1 MTKSN
6 STTTTTTTTL
16 PPPDV
21 QQEQQQEQ
29 HKNQNHTSFTADSPY
44 FTAYVDKEM
53 KNLNDLRS
61 TLRDIS
67 SKAKTFLKSG
77 VHMSE
82 ATKKLSLACKLQP
95 SNSHSHNNNN
105 SNNNNGIEN
114 TGGSFDENTLDQ
126 KEKAIF
132 EQKKNSVGNEMVEV
146 LQVLG
151 KVSDNDIVVSIYNNI
166 YYIFLY
172 FICMS
177 TYIIRYNKKNQYI
190 GSR

>member
-6 STTTTTTTTL
+6 STTTTTTL

-21 QQEQQQEQ
+21 QQQQQQQ

-82 ATKKLSLACKLQP
+82 AMKKLSLACKLQP
-95 SNSHSHNNNN
+95 SNSHSHNNNSSNNNN

-151 KVSDNDIVVSIYNNI
+151 KVSDNDIVVSI
-166 YYIFLY
+166 
-172 FICMS
+172 
-177 TYIIRYNKKNQYI
+177 
-190 GSR
+190 